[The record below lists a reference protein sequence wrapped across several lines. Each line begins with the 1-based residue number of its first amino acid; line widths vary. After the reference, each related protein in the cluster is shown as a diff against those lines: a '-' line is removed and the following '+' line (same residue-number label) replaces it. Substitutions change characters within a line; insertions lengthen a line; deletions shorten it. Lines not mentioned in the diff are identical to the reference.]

1 MLFSLNMA
9 VHVEAVQGPTDKSE
23 VLGKRRQGKSSGL
36 WFLFSVSS
44 SLSPSPSWGLSGH
57 AQLPQQRDTLFWP
70 FSFVCAPLCL
80 FPAICPL
87 SAPLAHIST
96 HNTPQTF
103 SLPPSRSWFLSF
115 ARPHPLCVT
124 GLPFLIADPSLC
136 YYSAPPLYD
145 MFLFY
150 GAYKGSIWSEGYGAR
165 VAEMQLHGGNLC
177 LGRQWWVDLISS
189 KVKDPSYSKAQSHL
203 LSTFNRDRP
212 VTDIASQLSEAKAS
226 FSGSSTAGPKT

>member
-1 MLFSLNMA
+1 MLFYRNMA
-9 VHVEAVQGPTDKSE
+9 VHVEAVQVQLTNQKSWEKGDRGRAQRCDFCSVSLLPFLPPHPEASMVMLNCLNRETLFFGPFHSSVPLFASSQPFALFQPLSPTSQPITPP
-23 VLGKRRQGKSSGL
+23 KR
-36 WFLFSVSS
+36 FLFPRES
-44 SLSPSPSWGLSGH
+44 
-57 AQLPQQRDTLFWP
+57 
-70 FSFVCAPLCL
+70 
-80 FPAICPL
+80 
-87 SAPLAHIST
+87 
-96 HNTPQTF
+96 
-103 SLPPSRSWFLSF
+103 SWFLSF

-136 YYSAPPLYD
+136 YYSGPPLYD

-177 LGRQWWVDLISS
+177 LGWQWWVDLISS
-189 KVKDPSYSKAQSHL
+189 KAKGPSYSKAQSHL

-212 VTDIASQLSEAKAS
+212 VTDIASQLSEAQAS